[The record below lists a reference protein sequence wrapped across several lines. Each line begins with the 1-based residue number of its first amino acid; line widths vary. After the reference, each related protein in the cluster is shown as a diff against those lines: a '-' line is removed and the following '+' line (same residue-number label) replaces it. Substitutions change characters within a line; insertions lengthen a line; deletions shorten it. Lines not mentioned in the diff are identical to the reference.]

1 MRNFHFP
8 GRSQVYSSNAMVATS
23 QPLASETAIST
34 LKKNGNAIDAAI
46 SAAAVLAVIEPTDT
60 GIGGDCFAL
69 YSKNSTSKPIAFN
82 GSGKSPANISINKLN
97 NLNINKT
104 IPDHSPHAITVPGA
118 VDAWFQLHNKFGK
131 LEFSELIKPAI
142 NLAENGYFV
151 HERLSYT
158 WSNNI
163 NRLQNKLARFV
174 FLKDQKAPLPGQKM
188 KNPSLAKVL
197 KIISKEGKKGFYEG
211 PIAKNIVKFLNN
223 LGGFHS
229 EEDFYNA
236 KGEFVETIS
245 GFYRNKEIF
254 QLPPNT
260 QGVISLLILKILN
273 NFNISKYNFNNPERI
288 HLIIEAAKIAY
299 FYRNKLLG
307 DLDSSK
313 LILQILND
321 KKFIQNLSS
330 SISLNKTNANL
341 PPINSLGSN
350 TVYLTVVDKDLNAV
364 SFINSIYE
372 SFGSGLV
379 PDDTGI
385 LLQNRGK
392 SFSLDINHPNCLEP
406 SKRPMH
412 TIIPGMVFNN
422 NKLFMSY
429 GVMGGDYQPMG
440 HADVTSCILDHNMS
454 LQDAIDKPRYLPI
467 NNLVEIEEGI
477 SKDLQQ
483 ALKLKGHNL
492 KKTIHPHGGGQIIS
506 IDWKKGM
513 LSGASDP
520 RKDGIALGY

>member
-8 GRSQVYSSNAMVATS
+8 GRSQVYSSNAMAATS
-23 QPLASETAIST
+23 QPLASETAINT
-34 LKKNGNAIDAAI
+34 LKKGGNAIDAAI

-82 GSGKSPANISINKLN
+82 GSGKSPAKISINKLN
-97 NLNINKT
+97 NLNFKT
-104 IPDHSPHAITVPGA
+104 SIPDHSPHAITIPGA

-131 LEFSELIKPAI
+131 LEFNELIKPSI

-163 NRLQNKLARFV
+163 NRLQNKSARSI
-174 FLKDQKAPLPGQKM
+174 FLKDQKAPLTGQKM

-197 KIISKEGKKGFYEG
+197 KMIAKEGKKGFYEG
-211 PIAKNIVKFLNN
+211 QISRNIVKFLND
-223 LGGFHS
+223 LGGYHS
-229 EEDFYNA
+229 EEDLYNTQ
-236 KGEFVETIS
+236 GEFVEPIS
-245 GFYRNKEIF
+245 DLYRNKEIF

-273 NFNISKYNFNNPERI
+273 NFNVSKYNFDNPERI

-307 DLDSSK
+307 DLDSSE
-313 LILQILND
+313 LILQILNNED
-321 KKFIQNLSS
+321 FIKSLSKN
-330 SISLNKTNANL
+330 INLNKTNDCL
-341 PPINSLGSN
+341 PPIPSLGSN
-350 TVYLTVVDKDLNAV
+350 TVYLTVVDRDLNAV

-372 SFGSGLV
+372 PFGSGLV
-379 PDDTGI
+379 PPETGI

-392 SFSLDINHPNCLEP
+392 SFSLLKDHPNSLGP

-412 TIIPGMVFNN
+412 TIIPGMVFEKD
-422 NKLFMSY
+422 KLFMTF

-440 HADVTSCILDHNMS
+440 HSDVLSSILDHN
-454 LQDAIDKPRYLPI
+454 LTFQNALDKPRFLPI
-467 NNLVEIEEGI
+467 NNIVETEEGI
-477 SKDLQQ
+477 SKYLEN
-483 ALKLKGHNL
+483 KLRQKGH
-492 KKTIHPHGGGQIIS
+492 TISKATHPHGGGQIIS
-506 IDWKKGM
+506 IDHKIGK
-513 LSGASDP
+513 LTGASDP

>member
-1 MRNFHFP
+1 MRNFYFP
-8 GRSQVYSSNAMVATS
+8 GRSEVYSSNGMVATS
-23 QPLASETAIST
+23 QPLASEIAINT
-34 LKKNGNAIDAAI
+34 LKIGGNAIDAAI

-97 NLNINKT
+97 DLNIKNS
-104 IPDHSPHAITVPGA
+104 IPENSPHSVTVPGA
-118 VDAWFQLHNKFGK
+118 IDAWFQLHNKFGH
-131 LEFSELIKPAI
+131 LEFSELLRPAI

-163 NRLQNKLARFV
+163 NRLQNNSARSI

-188 KNPSLAKVL
+188 KNPALAKVL

-211 PIAKNIVKFLNN
+211 PIAKNIVKFLNDI
-223 LGGFHS
+223 GGYHS
-229 EEDFYNA
+229 EEDFYNT
-236 KGEFVETIS
+236 KGEFVEPIS

-273 NFNISKYNFNNPERI
+273 NFDASKYNFDNPERI
-288 HLIIEAAKIAY
+288 HLMIEAAKIAY

-307 DLDSSK
+307 DLNSSE
-313 LILQILND
+313 LIMQILNNED
-321 KKFIQNLSS
+321 FIKNLSKN
-330 SISLNKTNANL
+330 INLNKTNDCL
-341 PPINSLGSN
+341 PPIPSLGSN
-350 TVYLTVVDKDLNAV
+350 TVYLTVVDRDLNAV

-372 SFGSGLV
+372 PFGSGLV
-379 PDDTGI
+379 PPETGI

-392 SFSLDINHPNCLEP
+392 SFSLIKDHPNCLGP

-412 TIIPGMVFNN
+412 TIIPGMVFEK

-440 HADVTSCILDHNMS
+440 HSDVLSCILDHNLS
-454 LQDAIDKPRYLPI
+454 FQGALDKPRFLPI
-467 NNLVEIEEGI
+467 NNIVETEEGI
-477 SKDLQQ
+477 SKYLEN
-483 ALKLKGHNL
+483 KLRQKGH
-492 KKTIHPHGGGQIIS
+492 TISKATHPHGGGQIIS
-506 IDWKKGM
+506 IDHKTGR
-513 LSGASDP
+513 LTGASDP

>member
-8 GRSQVYSSNAMVATS
+8 GRSQGYSSNAMVATS
-23 QPLASETAIST
+23 QPLASETALHT
-34 LKKNGNAIDAAI
+34 LKKGGNAIDAAI

-131 LEFSELIKPAI
+131 LEFNELIKPAI
-142 NLAENGYFV
+142 DLAENGYFV

-163 NRLQNKLARFV
+163 NRLQNKSARSV

-188 KNPSLAKVL
+188 KNLALAKVL
-197 KIISKEGKKGFYEG
+197 KIIAKEGKKGFYEG
-211 PIAKNIVKFLNN
+211 PIAKNIVRFLND
-223 LGGFHS
+223 LGGYHS
-229 EEDFYNA
+229 EEDFYNT
-236 KGEFVETIS
+236 KGEFVEPIS

-273 NFNISKYNFNNPERI
+273 SFDVSKYNFDSPERI
-288 HLIIEAAKIAY
+288 HLMIEAAKIAY

-307 DLDSSK
+307 DLNSSE

-321 KKFIQNLSS
+321 KKFIQKLSS
-330 SISLNKTNANL
+330 TISLNKTNTGL
-341 PPINSLGSN
+341 PPIPSLGSN

-379 PDDTGI
+379 PSDTGV

-422 NKLFMSY
+422 SKLLMSY

-440 HADVTSCILDHNMS
+440 HADVTSCILDHNIS
-454 LQDAIDKPRYLPI
+454 LQAALDKPRYLPI
-467 NNLVEIEEGI
+467 NNVVEIEEGI
-477 SKDLQQ
+477 SRDLQR

-492 KKTIHPHGGGQIIS
+492 KNAIHPHGGGQIIS
-506 IDWKKGM
+506 IDWEKGM